1 VTLAKSAA
9 QLAVLSEDKM
19 IRRLFLTIACGAVL
33 LNLSCVGSE
42 NENAANRNGG
52 ADANANASAS
62 ARGKGDGLSD
72 SRITL
77 EVKLALIAD
86 GRTSGFA
93 TDVDTRDGVVT
104 LSGKVDTDQARSG
117 ADEVAKKV
125 DGVKSVNNQL
135 QVVPDAKRNE
145 VDATDEKITDAIEK
159 AMETDPS
166 LTDVGLSANSNNGV
180 VTLDGTVETR
190 EQLVKAAEAIRKVP
204 GVKSVDVKPVTVT
217 SDK

>member
-1 VTLAKSAA
+1 
-9 QLAVLSEDKM
+9 M
-19 IRRLFLTIACGAVL
+19 IRKLILTIVISAVS
-33 LNLSCVGSE
+33 LNAACVGSE
-42 NENAANRNGG
+42 NENAANRNNN
-52 ADANANASAS
+52 ANANANANEG
-62 ARGKGDGLSD
+62 AKAGGDALSD
-72 SRITL
+72 AMVNL

-93 TDVDTRDGVVT
+93 TDVDTRDGQVT
-104 LSGKVDTDQARSG
+104 LSGKVDTEQARTA

-125 DGVKSVNNQL
+125 SGVKSVNNQL
-135 QVVPDAKRNE
+135 QVVPEAKRKE

-166 LTDVGLSANSNNGV
+166 LTDVGLSADSNNGV

-204 GVKSVDVKPVTVT
+204 GVKSVDTKPVTV
-217 SDK
+217 SGDK